1 MKVLVIGAS
10 GVIGSAA
17 SSFFKERGDTVIDWD
32 IEISPSHDLR
42 VQGALDATLKDEAP
56 DVALFLAFDVGGSKY
71 PIESAEYVSNNMR
84 IIQNTLGVLGKYK
97 VPFIH
102 TTSQMSN
109 MDHNPYG
116 PLKRIAEFHTKYLGG
131 VNVKVW
137 NVYGPENVG
146 PKSHAIADFI
156 EQAKTLKRIQ
166 MLSDGQ
172 EVRQF
177 LHARDFA
184 RALSII
190 VDRYTEFSGKTV
202 DISSFKWTSIHEV
215 ANVVAAVCGPGV
227 DVVPGHVVSGFQT
240 KVNTPGEDFL
250 NTGWTPCISLEDGIK
265 SCLKY

>member
-1 MKVLVIGAS
+1 MKVLVIGAR

-17 SSFFKERGDTVIDWD
+17 SEFFKQRGDIVIDWD
-32 IEISPSHDLR
+32 IEISPDHDLR
-42 VQGALDATLKDEAP
+42 VQGALELTLKEETP
-56 DVALFLAFDVGGSKY
+56 DIALFFAFDVGGSKY
-71 PIESAEYVSNNMR
+71 SIESAEYVSNNMR
-84 IIQNTLGVLGKYK
+84 IIQNTLEALGKYK
-97 VPFIH
+97 IPFIH

-116 PLKRIAEFHTKYLGG
+116 PLKRVAEFYTKYLGG

-177 LHARDFA
+177 LHAQDFA

-190 VDRYTEFSGKTV
+190 VDHYTEFSGKTV
-202 DISSFKWTSIHEV
+202 DVSSFKWTSIREV
-215 ANVVAAVCGPGV
+215 ANVVAKVCGP
-227 DVVPGHVVSGFQT
+227 DVVVLPGHVASGFQT
-240 KVNTPGEDFL
+240 KVNKPSEDFL
-250 NTGWTPCISLEDGIK
+250 NTGWKPCISLEDGIK
-265 SCLKY
+265 SCLK